1 MNVALKDGDK
11 WMFTGHEVHVL
22 DTPGQNSHINFGSFE
37 CYIHSLFCIFLF
49 DTSIVLREYESS
61 IIISTISAYTFQ
73 DHELS
78 FSGDTLFSLSC
89 GKLFEGTRYP
99 YADACFSPKDYPYQ
113 MTQAY
118 IASDVKFALSIEPN
132 NEVLVLCSSCCRA
145 P

>member
-61 IIISTISAYTFQ
+61 IIISVTRIVLIFVFLKG
-73 DHELS
+73 DCS
-78 FSGDTLFSLSC
+78 FHMHIWPR
-89 GKLFEGTRYP
+89 K
-99 YADACFSPKDYPYQ
+99 
-113 MTQAY
+113 
-118 IASDVKFALSIEPN
+118 I
-132 NEVLVLCSSCCRA
+132 
-145 P
+145 